1 MNAVSR
7 LGLATTFLVAGQPT
21 DMADRFLVTGANGCI
36 GAWVLHHLTRAGADV
51 IAFDLQPD
59 EHRHRLVNRGKLPEV
74 EWRWGDLTNAEDVR
88 KAATGA
94 TRIIHLAALQIP
106 FCRANPAAGAAVNV
120 LGTVHIFEAAKELG
134 VLQVAQASSIAV
146 YGAATDYDSVI
157 LPTGSKRNPTTLYGV
172 YKVACEDLAKV
183 YWAEHNI
190 RSVCLRPHTVFGP
203 GRDQGMTSLPSIAI
217 EKAIA
222 RESYHITYG
231 GRLDFQYASDV
242 AKSFIDAANLTLDN
256 APVFDLA
263 GAAIEVREFVEAIK
277 LATGFSEI
285 TCGDSQLP
293 VVAGASGS
301 DWMSLPDVAQP
312 TELSTAILE
321 SAELFKLAKS

>member
-7 LGLATTFLVAGQPT
+7 PERATTFPVVGRRT
-21 DMADRFLVTGANGCI
+21 DMADRYLVTGANGCI

-134 VLQVAQASSIAV
+134 VVQVAQASSIAV

-157 LPTGSKRNPTTLYGV
+157 LPTDSKRNPTTLYGV

-183 YWAEHNI
+183 YWAEQNI

-242 AKSFIDAANLTLDN
+242 AESFIDAANLTLDG
-256 APVFDLA
+256 APVYDLA

-285 TCGDSQLP
+285 TCGDNQLP

-301 DWMSLPDVAQP
+301 DWANLPGVAQP
-312 TELSTAILE
+312 TDLPTAIRE
-321 SAELFKLAKS
+321 SAELFKMAAS